1 MTNDPTWL
9 LHECVSSS
17 VWRELKIS
25 SKMGE
30 VLSVSN
36 TTDPSWLVLL
46 QLVQEGPQAC
56 TGGFGR
62 SVALDGGKEGG
73 GEGGTRGERRGAGE
87 LQIRATQILS
97 VD

>member
-1 MTNDPTWL
+1 M
-9 LHECVSSS
+9 
-17 VWRELKIS
+17 
-25 SKMGE
+25 
-30 VLSVSN
+30 
-36 TTDPSWLVLL
+36 LL

-87 LQIRATQILS
+87 VQIRATQILS
-97 VD
+97 EEVVYQWLTFSSDFFQRDVTPWG